1 MKTCYR
7 CKEIKEYDNFRRQT
21 LSKDGYASSCKSC
34 DKIYYEKNKEKIQEK
49 NKKYYKENKEKIN
62 QQNKEYRNREENKEK
77 LKEYNKIYRK
87 ENKDK
92 IKEQGDIY
100 RKENQEKIKER
111 KIKYYEENKE
121 KIKEKVKNYRKRE
134 ENKEKHNF
142 YKKERL
148 KNPQWRIAHRCR
160 TRLRNVLK
168 NIPKTNKTQD
178 LIGCSW
184 QELVNNL
191 ENTKV
196 PGKDYTNAHIDHIK
210 PCASFDLTDP
220 EQQKECFHYTN
231 LQFLP
236 AIENLQKGSKLQQ
249 LPSKGVFE

>member
-1 MKTCYR
+1 MKTCCR
-7 CKEIKEYDNFRRQT
+7 CKEIKDYDNFKKNRSR
-21 LSKDGYASSCKSC
+21 KDGYASNCRSC
-34 DKIYYEKNKEKIQEK
+34 DKIDYEKNKEKNSERF
-49 NKKYYKENKEKIN
+49 KKWRENNIEKIN
-62 QQNKEYRNREENKEK
+62 ERKKNYRKNNIEKVREQERNLYYKRIDYYIKYREDNKEHYKKWRD
-77 LKEYNKIYRK
+77 

-92 IKEQGDIY
+92 KLEY
-100 RKENQEKIKER
+100 MR
-111 KIKYYEENKE
+111 
-121 KIKEKVKNYRKRE
+121 
-134 ENKEKHNF
+134 
-142 YKKERL
+142 ERL
-148 KNPQWRIAHRCR
+148 KIPQWRIALRCR
-160 TRLRNVLK
+160 TRIRRALK

-184 QELVNNL
+184 QELVNHL

-249 LPSKGVFE
+249 LPSKGVFK

>member
-1 MKTCYR
+1 MKTCFR
-7 CKEIKEYDNFRRQT
+7 CKEIKEYDNFKKNR
-21 LSKDGYASSCKSC
+21 SKKDGYASNCKSC
-34 DKIYYEKNKEKIQEK
+34 DKIYYEKNKEKISERFKEWRENNIEKISERKKNYRKNNIEKVKEQERKCYHK
-49 NKKYYKENKEKIN
+49 NIDYYIKYREDNKEHYK
-62 QQNKEYRNREENKEK
+62 KWRD
-77 LKEYNKIYRK
+77 

-92 IKEQGDIY
+92 RHEY
-100 RKENQEKIKER
+100 M
-111 KIKYYEENKE
+111 
-121 KIKEKVKNYRKRE
+121 
-134 ENKEKHNF
+134 
-142 YKKERL
+142 KERL

-160 TRLRNVLK
+160 TRILRVLK

-184 QELVNNL
+184 QELVNHL

-236 AIENLQKGSKLQQ
+236 AFENLKKGSK
-249 LPSKGVFE
+249 VI